1 MFHVLFLKF
10 PPSVNS
16 IWRSYQGRNILSK
29 RGREYFA
36 EAAAEIKPWVDVT
49 IDTPLQVTIV
59 LTPPDRRKR
68 DIDNSAKVVLDSLTK
83 GGAIADDSLVDRLI
97 IERRPAEKPGQVLVY
112 LEDLPSHTSY
122 R

>member
-1 MFHVLFLKF
+1 MHSITLPF

-16 IWRSYQGRNILSK
+16 IWRSFRGRNILSK
-29 RGREYFA
+29 KGREYFA
-36 EAAAEIKPWVDVT
+36 QAAAEVSKQVDGT
-49 IDTPLQVTIV
+49 IATPLQVTIV

-83 GGAIADDSLVDRLI
+83 GGAITDDSLVDRLI

-112 LEDLPSHTSY
+112 LEDLPPHTSY